1 MSWSFAVAKE
11 REPKP
16 LGDLLPLLVS
26 GRGWSERLA
35 IGRVKEA
42 WATIVGPV
50 VAARSEPIRLFR
62 GTLTVR
68 ADGGAWAAEL
78 TLLAAS
84 LVAKVDAFLGADAAV
99 REVRIA
105 AGSVSVSE
113 GASTPRPSSEKRA
126 D

>member
-1 MSWSFAVAKE
+1 VAKE

-16 LGDLLPLLVS
+16 LGDLVPLLVS
-26 GRGWSERLA
+26 GRGWGERLA

-42 WATIVGPV
+42 WETIVGPA
-50 VAARSEPIRLFR
+50 VAARSEPIRLAR

-68 ADGGAWAAEL
+68 ADGNAWAAEL

-84 LVAKVDAFLGADAAV
+84 LAAQVNAFLGGDRVV

-105 AGSVSVSE
+105 AGSLPDS
-113 GASTPRPSSEKRA
+113 GKGIRPRPSSEKRV